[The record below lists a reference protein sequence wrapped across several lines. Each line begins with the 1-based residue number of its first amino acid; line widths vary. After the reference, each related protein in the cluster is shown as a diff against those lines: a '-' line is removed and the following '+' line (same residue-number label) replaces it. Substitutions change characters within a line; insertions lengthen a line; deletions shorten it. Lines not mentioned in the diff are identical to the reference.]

1 MSLEDLLEVSPGAA
15 AHRQVGVDGGG
26 QGHLVAPD
34 GGGGVGDVLH
44 REFPA
49 QEVGAGAVA
58 DEEELVAQP
67 GEVPGEGEGPDRVA
81 VAGAVD
87 AVENLGHMVSE
98 CKPAGARGQSP
109 AGDQGGSRQPQTLC
123 PQ

>member
-1 MSLEDLLEVSPGAA
+1 MV
-15 AHRQVGVDGGG
+15 
-26 QGHLVAPD
+26 PD

-87 AVENLGHMVSE
+87 AVENFRHMVSE
-98 CKPAGARGQSP
+98 CKPVGAGGQSP
-109 AGDQGGSRQPQTLC
+109 GR
-123 PQ
+123 